1 MKAEVFNN
9 ESNVKEKQQFLDN
22 EVENN
27 REQQKKLGATDRA
40 AAKLRLD
47 YRDAE
52 TQRIQFQD
60 EVCEW
65 KMLDAFLKMLSDFWP
80 QTLKNIFF

>member
-1 MKAEVFNN
+1 MYDHEN
-9 ESNVKEKQQFLDN
+9 SVKEKQQFLEN

-27 REQQKKLGATDRA
+27 KEQQKKLQATDRA

-60 EVCEW
+60 EVYCHAC
-65 KMLDAFLKMLSDFWP
+65 LTCLTA
-80 QTLKNIFF
+80 TL